1 MEMWTEVRRRVL
13 TGELSKRA
21 ACQEYGINWRTRG
34 KMLAHVEP
42 PGYRRKA
49 KREQPVLGPHV
60 SWIHEV
66 LEQDKQEP
74 KKQRH
79 TAKRIFDRLRAEK
92 GYTGGYTMVKEAV
105 RAWKDVTKENIV
117 NCWNRTKTLPCAA
130 KPVIMHDKVFDE
142 LKQLLLDFGAATDG
156 DVCTAEEYI
165 DVEAERWTETLE
177 SDDDENPLAAVLEE
191 CEEPCRLEAC
201 ENDSVD
207 VKGDVS

>member
-1 MEMWTEVRRRVL
+1 MEMWAEVRRRVL

-21 ACQEYGINWRTRG
+21 ACQEYGINWRTLG

-79 TAKRIFDRLRAEK
+79 TAKRLFSRSVRIVVSSARSLRRK
-92 GYTGGYTMVKEAV
+92 LLPPVKS
-105 RAWKDVTKENIV
+105 RASLS
-117 NCWNRTKTLPCAA
+117 R
-130 KPVIMHDKVFDE
+130 
-142 LKQLLLDFGAATDG
+142 
-156 DVCTAEEYI
+156 
-165 DVEAERWTETLE
+165 
-177 SDDDENPLAAVLEE
+177 
-191 CEEPCRLEAC
+191 EEP
-201 ENDSVD
+201 
-207 VKGDVS
+207 